1 MDLEETDQIVY
12 VLINEAMPGYAKI
25 GRTANLE
32 QRIRSLDTT
41 SVPLPFEC
49 VYAAKVTD
57 SNFVERKLHDAF
69 GDNRVRSNREFFEI
83 SPERI
88 VAALQLATIEDVT
101 PSQDYVETVEDKKAL
116 DKARDRRSAFNFA
129 MVNIPIGST
138 LTFSRDENLT
148 CIVLDNKNV
157 EFEGEK
163 TSLSAS
169 ALTILQRLGG
179 TLSSV
184 AGPLYWEYEGE
195 ILTERRKRMEEAD

>member
-1 MDLEETDQIVY
+1 MDLEEKDQIVY

-25 GRTANLE
+25 GRTTNLE
-32 QRIRSLDTT
+32 QRIRGLDTT

-49 VYAAKVTD
+49 VYAAKVAD
-57 SNFVERKLHDAF
+57 ASFVERKLHDAF

-88 VAALQLATIEDVT
+88 IAALQIGVIEEVT

-129 MVNIPIGST
+129 MVNIPMGST
-138 LTFSRDENLT
+138 LTFSRDENVT

-163 TSLSAS
+163 TSLSSA
-169 ALTILQRLGG
+169 ALTVLHRLGG
-179 TLSSV
+179 TTPT
-184 AGPLYWEYEGE
+184 AQGPLYWEYEGE
-195 ILTERRKRMEEAD
+195 ILSERRKRMEEAD